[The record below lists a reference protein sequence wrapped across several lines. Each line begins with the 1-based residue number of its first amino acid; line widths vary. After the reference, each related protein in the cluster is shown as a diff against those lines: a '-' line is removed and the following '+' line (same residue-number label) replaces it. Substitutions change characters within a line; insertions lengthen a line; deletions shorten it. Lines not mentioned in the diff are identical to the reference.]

1 MDRNPIF
8 HGFSRIVAIFH
19 GLVVIDEI
27 EKEKEG
33 DEKREEE
40 EISQMAA
47 ETDEATVVCK
57 NNNNNKMEASLVSYP
72 CSAINRYE
80 CPYEKGKVKEG
91 ENANF
96 DVDTLFT

>member
-8 HGFSRIVAIFH
+8 HGFSRIVAK

-33 DEKREEE
+33 NEKREEE

-57 NNNNNKMEASLVSYP
+57 NNNNKMEASLVSYP
-72 CSAINRYE
+72 CSAVNRYE